1 MDNLTALTRGSAL
14 YAKKR
19 QFKKNQVQAIKF
31 DTDARKEFLTGFS
44 KRKKERRRKA
54 EEKRAE
60 REKEERRELRKERKR
75 NLKAQIE
82 ENIAQQRAYF
92 GIEDDPEDPDQV
104 DSGDAAVEQPDVTE
118 YQTPNT
124 LTTVTVVSELDVDSL
139 RGWDAPVQISRSQES
154 DSENEKTVQHVR
166 MSRNLR

>member
-1 MDNLTALTRGSAL
+1 MDNLSALTQGSAL

-31 DTDARKEFLTGFS
+31 DQDSRKEFLTGFS
-44 KRKKERRRKA
+44 KRKKERKRKA

-75 NLKAQIE
+75 NIQARIE

-92 GIEDDPEDPDQV
+92 GIEDGEDQGQD
-104 DSGDAAVEQPDVTE
+104 DSRDSSAEQPDVTE
-118 YQTPNT
+118 YQTPDT

-139 RGWDAPVQISRSQES
+139 RGWDAPVQSSRRQTS
-154 DSENEKTVQHVR
+154 DSENEESSNTTQT
-166 MSRNLR
+166 SDQL